1 MQLRKIFEFQIDRPI
16 EGVIK
21 ADDDASLRTE
31 VEEYVISFQNS
42 LNGQHQNLGQSRR
55 QRTTS
60 HRRLNSLNGRP
71 PSNSLASVI

>member
-31 VEEYVISFQNS
+31 VEEYVITDELELRLDDFLDAYIDYQNA
-42 LNGQHQNLGQSRR
+42 NGG
-55 QRTTS
+55 
-60 HRRLNSLNGRP
+60 G
-71 PSNSLASVI
+71 SLASSAP